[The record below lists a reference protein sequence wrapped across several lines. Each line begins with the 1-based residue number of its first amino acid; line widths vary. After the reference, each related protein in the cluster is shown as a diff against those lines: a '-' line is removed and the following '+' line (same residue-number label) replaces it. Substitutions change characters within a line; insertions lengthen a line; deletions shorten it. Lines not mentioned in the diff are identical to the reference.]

1 MTRDTFEAW
10 LQDLG
15 RPLPDGLGQD
25 LSSRPQGSDWD
36 FRSDLQR
43 PGSQPGFALLVLPR
57 RTQEPGTSGT
67 NILGNLSKR
76 SQKWFLGVREPTA
89 PRTQEPSRSN
99 PGTTPKST
107 PGATPETPD
116 TIPKQTPGVTAK
128 SIPGAGNFKSVAF
141 TRSVHGDPPSAACL
155 RVSTAAR
162 PHLRV
167 AGRRPSHRRPNI

>member
-99 PGTTPKST
+99 PGTTPKSN
-107 PGATPETPD
+107 PGTTQIESRNHSQIDSRNHSQIDSRSHAGD
-116 TIPKQTPGVTAK
+116 ARHHSQTD
-128 SIPGAGNFKSVAF
+128 SRRHCEIDS
-141 TRSVHGDPPSAACL
+141 RSGELQERRVHSKRSWRSP
-155 RVSTAAR
+155 V
-162 PHLRV
+162 
-167 AGRRPSHRRPNI
+167 GRMP